1 MLPAET
7 PLRRL
12 LDHGAGAF
20 SKNQRVLAKHILA
33 NYQSVAFSTVKE
45 LAGAAGVSEAT
56 VVRFAKALRFKGYP
70 DFQREIRRIVRADMK
85 GTERFQHTLGTGTPD
100 NGPLAAIIEKESENI
115 ASLRD
120 TLDRRAFARA
130 IAAIRKARD
139 ILVIGA
145 RSAAPLAQYLW
156 FGLDKLD
163 LPATC
168 AQSITSETYDRLNRM
183 PRGACVV
190 VIGFPRYLRE
200 LVPVLDFARRR
211 MLKTITITDSPY
223 SALRGDITLHCPAVS
238 ASFVA
243 SLSAPLILLNGLLH
257 HLSLADKARTLNALN
272 RFEALAESR
281 SYFLK
286 S

>member
-1 MLPAET
+1 MMNADS

-12 LDHGAGAF
+12 LDDGTGAF
-20 SKNQRVLAKHILA
+20 SRHQRALAKHIVA
-33 NYQSVAFSTVKE
+33 NYQGVAFSTVKE

-85 GTERFQHTLGTGTPD
+85 GTERFQHTLAAGRPD
-100 NGPLAAIIEKESENI
+100 DGPLAAIIEKESENI
-115 ASLRD
+115 AALRD
-120 TLDRRAFARA
+120 TLDRRAFAQA
-130 IAAIRKARD
+130 VAALRKARD

-163 LPATC
+163 LPANC
-168 AQSITSETYDRLNRM
+168 AHAVTSETYDRLNRM
-183 PRGACVV
+183 PARACVV

-200 LVPVLDFARRR
+200 LATVLDFARRR
-211 MLKTITITDSPY
+211 ALKTITITDSPY
-223 SALRGDITLHCPAVS
+223 SALRGDITLHAPAVS

-257 HLSLADKARTLNALN
+257 HLSLSDRARTLKALN
-272 RFEALAESR
+272 RFEALAESQA
-281 SYFLK
+281 YFLK